1 MIHPIEAGG
10 GTDLDLVNP
19 ATMRKALESGLK
31 RVIAAEADVTR
42 FDTIVGDGD
51 CGVGLKRG
59 AEGLLRMLEGD
70 NLSDDA
76 VVNMARIVPIIE
88 TTMDGTSGA
97 LYAIFLNS
105 LAHHLRQQSGPSPGP
120 ATPDMW
126 AKALSLSLEALEK
139 YTPAQPGDRTLMDAL
154 CPFVE
159 NLKSSGD
166 TRKAA
171 EAAKKGADSTKGMKP
186 KLGRTVYVG
195 GKGWEDVPDPGAYG
209 LSEFL
214 TGLAEGM

>member
-1 MIHPIEAGG
+1 MIGRTKFE
-10 GTDLDLVNP
+10 LVNP
-19 ATMRKALESGLK
+19 RTMKNALQSALK
-31 RVIAAEADVTR
+31 RVIDVEGDVTR
-42 FDTIVGDGD
+42 YDTIVGDGD

-59 AEGLLRMLEGD
+59 AEGILKMLEGD
-70 NLSDDA
+70 DLSDD
-76 VVNMARIVPIIE
+76 VVMNMAQIVPIIE

-105 LAHHLRQQSGPSPGP
+105 LAHQLREQDGPSPRL
-120 ATPDMW
+120 ATPAVW
-126 AKALSLSLEALEK
+126 AQALSLSLKALEK

-159 NLKSSGD
+159 TLKQSGN
-166 TRKAA
+166 TREAA
-171 EAAKKGADSTKGMKP
+171 EAAKKGANKTKGMAP

-209 LSEFL
+209 LSAFL
-214 TGLAEGM
+214 IGLAEGM

>member
-1 MIHPIEAGG
+1 MEPVV
-10 GTDLDLVNP
+10 LK
-19 ATMRKALESGLK
+19 KALECGVK
-31 RVIAAEADVTR
+31 RVIAAEGDVTKY
-42 FDTIVGDGD
+42 DTVVGDGD

-59 AEGLLRMLEGD
+59 AEGILKWLEQGD
-70 NLSDDA
+70 ITNDA
-76 VVNMARIVPIIE
+76 LVNMAKIVPIVE
-88 TTMDGTSGA
+88 NTMDGTSGA

-105 LAHHLRQQSGPSPGP
+105 LAHHLRQQEGSSPSPV
-120 ATPDMW
+120 TPNVW
-126 AKALSLSLEALEK
+126 AKALSASLDALEK

-159 NLKSSGD
+159 TLRKVGN
-166 TRKAA
+166 TR
-171 EAAKKGADSTKGMKP
+171 EAAKAAKEGADSTKGMEP

-214 TGLAEGM
+214 TGLAEGI